1 MKILG
6 IGCSSFHDPSAALL
20 VDGRLVAAA
29 EEERFTRRKHAYG
42 QNPVHAARFC
52 LERAG
57 VSPEEV
63 DLVAYPWSAEI
74 VREKRF
80 EYARRAFSKSPAKA
94 LRSFTRLPRLQR
106 RRVGALHATLREVG
120 IDPARVESVF
130 VEHHLAHASS
140 AFHLSGFPSAAI
152 LTLDGYGEL
161 TSTLLAEGLADGRI
175 VKHAEILKPDSL
187 GLFYSTLTEY
197 LGFASND
204 GEYKVMGM
212 APYGDPAK
220 CDLSGM
226 VRLTDDG
233 FRCDDERVWVDRSKR
248 VARGKHYSQRLL
260 DELGPP
266 RSGDALAEPYIH
278 VAAAT
283 QKLLEDVVL
292 GLVDRHLSD
301 VLDRHDGRLA
311 FAGGVALNVRLNR
324 KLIQHPKVRELWV
337 QPASSD
343 AGIGLG
349 AASFAAV
356 AAGEKVAPMG
366 SAALGPAFSGAEVR
380 AALERLRIP
389 YEMLDDPPRRAAELL
404 AAGEVVSWL
413 EGPMEF
419 GPRALGQRSILGH
432 PGIRGTADAINERI
446 KFRESWRPFCPSVL
460 EERAGEIFDSDHPS
474 PYMTF
479 TFGVRPE
486 WAGRVPEIVHVDG
499 TARPQRVSR
508 EHSPRF
514 HQLISH
520 FCELTGLPVVIN
532 TSLNRRGEPMVCSPA
547 DAIAML
553 YGSGLEFLIMED
565 VLVSKRRG

>member
-20 VDGRLVAAA
+20 VDGELVAAA
-29 EEERFTRRKHAYG
+29 EEERFTRRKHAHG

-57 VSPEEV
+57 IAPEEI
-63 DLVAYPWSAEI
+63 DRVAYPWSAEI
-74 VREKRF
+74 IREKRA

-94 LRSFTRLPRLQR
+94 LRSLTKVQRLQR
-106 RRVGALHATLREVG
+106 RRVGALHATLRDLG
-120 IDPARVESVF
+120 IDPARAQPVF

-161 TSTLLAEGLADGRI
+161 TSSLLAEGLADGRI
-175 VKHAEILKPDSL
+175 VKRAEILKPDSL

-197 LGFASND
+197 LGFDAND

-220 CDLSGM
+220 CDLGDM

-233 FRCDDERVWVDRSKR
+233 FRCDDELVWVDRKLR
-248 VARGKHYSQRLL
+248 VADGRHYSQRLL
-260 DELGPP
+260 DRLGPA
-266 RSGDALAEPYIH
+266 RSGDALSEPYIH

-283 QKLLEDVVL
+283 QKRLEDVVL
-292 GLVDRHLSD
+292 GLVDRHLGD
-301 VLDRHDGRLA
+301 VLDRNGGRLA
-311 FAGGVALNVRLNR
+311 FSGGVALNVRLNR
-324 KLIQHPKVRELWV
+324 KLIQHPKVSRLWV

-343 AGIGLG
+343 AGISLG
-349 AASFAAV
+349 AATFAAV
-356 AAGEKVAPMG
+356 AAGETVAPMRG
-366 SAALGPAFSGAEVR
+366 AALGPSFDGAQVR
-380 AALERLRIP
+380 AALERLNIP
-389 YEMLDDPPRRAAELL
+389 YETLDDPPRKAAELL
-404 AAGEVVSWL
+404 AAGEIVSWL
-413 EGPMEF
+413 EGRMEF

-460 EERAGEIFDSDHPS
+460 AERASELFDSDHPS

-479 TFGVRPE
+479 TFGVRPL
-486 WAGRVPEIVHVDG
+486 WAKRVPEIVHVDG
-499 TARPQRVSR
+499 TARPQLIDR

-514 HQLISH
+514 HQLVSH
-520 FCELTGLPVVIN
+520 FCDLTGLPVVIN

-565 VLVSKRRG
+565 VLVSKRRV